1 MGILNLTDSVQVS
14 YRARYAPRD
23 ILNLFKS
30 LSEQC
35 SSRPTCID
43 KNTPY
48 SWGAFCRVRGLVD
61 DVRTVIKRHKGCVY
75 IPDLREYMIASF
87 KDKV

>member
-1 MGILNLTDSVQVS
+1 MRILNLTDSVQVS
-14 YRARYAPRD
+14 YFLKAKLLEN

-35 SSRPTCID
+35 SSRPAYID

-48 SWGAFCRVRGLVD
+48 LWGAFCRVRGLVD
-61 DVRTVIKRHKGCVY
+61 DVRTAIQ
-75 IPDLREYMIASF
+75 LSNIAVF
-87 KDKV
+87 PLL